1 MPVPESWLPLLV
13 CGLLGGLIGWYWFG
27 RRRPRPVNYAD
38 EREERLTLA
47 VARMA
52 GCSPARALPAVRR
65 EVELSPTQ
73 ADEVLIKRAAYH
85 YRQDRPTFTCQTYR
99 DRAPG

>member
-27 RRRPRPVNYAD
+27 RRSPPVGYAD
-38 EREERLTLA
+38 EREERLTMA
-47 VARMA
+47 VARMV
-52 GCSPARALPAVRR
+52 GCHPARALPVVRR
-65 EVELSPTQ
+65 EVELAPNQT
-73 ADEVLIKRAAYH
+73 DEVLIKRAAYH
-85 YRQDRPTFTCQTYR
+85 YRQDQPTVTCQTYR